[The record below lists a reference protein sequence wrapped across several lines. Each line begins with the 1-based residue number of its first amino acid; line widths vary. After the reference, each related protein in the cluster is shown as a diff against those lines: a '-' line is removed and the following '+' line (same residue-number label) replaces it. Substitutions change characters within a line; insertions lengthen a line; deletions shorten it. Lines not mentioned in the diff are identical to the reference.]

1 MGSTGET
8 PVKADE
14 PQHDEL
20 ANILTLVEAGAL
32 CGLSPHTLSQQAEK
46 GKLRARKVGH
56 TWITTR
62 RCLAEYLEHHA
73 RRKVLMESDDGV

>member
-1 MGSTGET
+1 MNIEASQ
-8 PVKADE
+8 P
-14 PQHDEL
+14 DEL
-20 ANILTLVEAGAL
+20 ADIITLVEAASL

-62 RCLAEYLEHHA
+62 RCLADYLEQHA
-73 RRKVLMESDDGV
+73 RRKVTATTGESS

>member
-1 MGSTGET
+1 MNTDET
-8 PVKADE
+8 RP
-14 PQHDEL
+14 DEL
-20 ANILTLVEAGAL
+20 ADILTLVEAGAL

-62 RCLAEYLEHHA
+62 RCLIEYLEQHA
-73 RRKVLMESDDGV
+73 RRKASLEE

>member
-1 MGSTGET
+1 VNTEES
-8 PVKADE
+8 
-14 PQHDEL
+14 QHDEL
-20 ANILTLVEAGAL
+20 ADIITLVEAGTL

-73 RRKVLMESDDGV
+73 RRKALVHHDDEA

>member
-1 MGSTGET
+1 MGTDGSQS
-8 PVKADE
+8 ADARS
-14 PQHDEL
+14 DEL
-20 ANILTLVEAGAL
+20 DDILTLIEAGEL

-62 RCLAEYLEHHA
+62 QCLDAYLAHHA
-73 RRKVLMESDDGV
+73 RRKAALPVDEQH

>member
-1 MGSTGET
+1 
-8 PVKADE
+8 VNADE
-14 PQHDEL
+14 AQPDEL
-20 ANILTLVEAGAL
+20 ADILTLVEAGAL

-62 RCLAEYLEHHA
+62 RCLAAYLKQHA
-73 RRKVLMESDDGV
+73 RRKVLVQSADES

>member
-1 MGSTGET
+1 
-8 PVKADE
+8 VKRDE
-14 PQHDEL
+14 SQPDEL
-20 ANILTLVEAGAL
+20 ADILTLAEAGAL

-62 RCLAEYLEHHA
+62 RCLDAYLEQHA
-73 RRKVLMESDDGV
+73 RRKIASEERGRP

>member
-1 MGSTGET
+1 LDTDNSQ
-8 PVKADE
+8 P
-14 PQHDEL
+14 DEL
-20 ANILTLVEAGAL
+20 ADILTMVEAGAL

-62 RCLAEYLEHHA
+62 RCLAAYLEQHA
-73 RRKVLMESDDGV
+73 RRKVLVQSDDEA

>member
-1 MGSTGET
+1 MGTDGSQS
-8 PVKADE
+8 ADARS
-14 PQHDEL
+14 DEL
-20 ANILTLVEAGAL
+20 DDILTLIEAGEL

-62 RCLAEYLEHHA
+62 QCLDAYLAHHA
-73 RRKVLMESDDGV
+73 RRKAALPADEQH